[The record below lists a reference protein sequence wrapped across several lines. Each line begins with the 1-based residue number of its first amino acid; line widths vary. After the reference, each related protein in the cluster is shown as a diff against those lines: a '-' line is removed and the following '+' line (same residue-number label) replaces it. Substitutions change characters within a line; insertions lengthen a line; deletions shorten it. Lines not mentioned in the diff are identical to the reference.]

1 MIAEAAA
8 NGDDVALADAPTIAA
23 AAKRLRVQPQAAEA
37 MRLRAGLLANAKYD
51 DLPANVGTDP
61 SFSSPAPQQ
70 GRRRSGRGIL
80 CWAIETLDNAGDL
93 PHSATTEAR
102 QNNRTEGGNPC
113 AKC

>member
-1 MIAEAAA
+1 MISSARRRQDRRAGKRHPARRATRRNKQIEGGPECILVAEAAA

-61 SFSSPAPQQ
+61 PFSWPAP
-70 GRRRSGRGIL
+70 
-80 CWAIETLDNAGDL
+80 
-93 PHSATTEAR
+93 R
-102 QNNRTEGGNPC
+102 Q
-113 AKC
+113 